1 MTVDPMSS
9 PRFAGSPQALAANAD
24 LERAIDVLKAGFAE
38 GRLTKAE
45 HDERVAGVYAARTY
59 GELGSLVADLPAGP
73 LGGSAGRSPVALYS
87 PVRPAVSSLAVAALA
102 CGIGVFLTSGLTAI
116 PAIVL
121 GHAARRAVRRTGER
135 GAGMALTGLI
145 LGWGA
150 IALIIMLAVL
160 VITVSTHSTHG
171 VVIHPG
177 PSFPAF
183 PGGPGGLGGAGG

>member
-1 MTVDPMSS
+1 MTVDPMSY
-9 PRFAGSPQALAANAD
+9 PRFAGPPQALAANAD
-24 LERAIDVLKAGFAE
+24 RERAVDVLKAGFAE

-45 HDERVAGVYAARTY
+45 HDDRVARVYAARTY

-73 LGGSAGRSPVALYS
+73 LGGQARYPVALY
-87 PVRPAVSSLAVAALA
+87 PPAQPAVSSLAVAALA
-102 CGIGVFLTSGLTAI
+102 CGAGVFLTAGLTAI

-150 IALIIMLAVL
+150 LALIVLLGVL
-160 VITVSTHSTHG
+160 VFTFAAHSAHE
-171 VVIHPG
+171 VVIPPAPG
-177 PSFPAF
+177 FPGG
-183 PGGPGGLGGAGG
+183 PGGPGGLGGPGG

>member
-1 MTVDPMSS
+1 MTVDPMSY
-9 PRFAGSPQALAANAD
+9 PRFAGPPQALAANAD
-24 LERAIDVLKAGFAE
+24 RERAVDVLKAGFAE

-45 HDERVAGVYAARTY
+45 HDDRVARVYAARTY

-73 LGGSAGRSPVALYS
+73 LGGQARYPVALS
-87 PVRPAVSSLAVAALA
+87 PPAQPGVSSLAVAALA

-150 IALIIMLAVL
+150 LGADRSARGAGIHVRRAQRPRGCHPVCPSPAV
-160 VITVSTHSTHG
+160 
-171 VVIHPG
+171 
-177 PSFPAF
+177 PAS
-183 PGGPGGLGGAGG
+183 PAARGLGGAGG